1 MAKAKKK
8 GFSKKT
14 KQALLD
20 DGVPENYI
28 SVYERMKLQL
38 DEGIHLAKVTY
49 RKARS
54 SASTKKPSGQDD
66 DFKQWLAEEWQSL
79 RPFLRMDF
87 WKEDDLLYYL
97 LGLKKQGAGISF
109 KVIDLRRGE
118 VVSGEP
124 ITRVMNEHDTLSKQW
139 QGTDHDIL
147 TLDWRFQGRGVPIDY
162 AIEWAWNHRVN
173 VPWLDWARKEKLLSE
188 KLLSLLDEEEQERE
202 PEYKYDYEPL
212 SSDWGY
218 FPYLESI
225 LAEHCGEDKACAAR
239 PKTADVYDTLMDME
253 TKDVEFD
260 EEPRTL
266 RYRTQDGEWSDW
278 IKGAALSQAIRAR
291 LTKRKTTS

>member
-66 DFKQWLAEEWQSL
+66 DFKQWLANQWQSL
-79 RPFLRMDF
+79 RPFLHMDF

-97 LGLKKQGAGISF
+97 LGLKKQGAGTSF

-118 VVSGEP
+118 VASGEP
-124 ITRVMNEHDTLSKQW
+124 YTRAMNEHDTLSKQW
-139 QGTDHDIL
+139 HGTDHGIRNL
-147 TLDWRFQGRGVPIDY
+147 GWTLDGGVPIDY
-162 AIEWAWNHRVN
+162 AIEWASKVGIYI
-173 VPWLDWARKEKLLSE
+173 PWLYWARKEKLLSE

-202 PEYKYDYEPL
+202 YKYDYEPK

-225 LAEHCGEDKACAAR
+225 LAEHCGEDKACVAR
-239 PKTADVYDTLMDME
+239 PKAADVYDTLMDME

>member
-1 MAKAKKK
+1 MAKATINKD
-8 GFSKKT
+8 
-14 KQALLD
+14 LLQLIAKLKHA
-20 DGVPENYI
+20 GVTEQKMA
-28 SVYERMKLQL
+28 EHLTQL
-38 DEGIHLAKVTY
+38 DEAKKIAKDT
-49 RKARS
+49 RKKVRS
-54 SASTKKPSGQDD
+54 SPEPPPATTQDD
-66 DFKQWLAEEWQSL
+66 DFKQWLAEECQSL
-79 RPFLRMDF
+79 RPFLGMDF

-97 LGLKKQGAGISF
+97 LGLKKQGAGIIF

-124 ITRVMNEHDTLSKQW
+124 YTRVMNEHDTLSKQW
-139 QGTDHDIL
+139 QGTDHGIL
-147 TLDWRFQGRGVPIDY
+147 SVGWTLDGGVPIDY
-162 AIEWAWNHRVN
+162 AIGWAWNHRVN
-173 VPWLDWARKEKLLSE
+173 VPWLDWARKEKLLSA
-188 KLLSLLDEEEQERE
+188 KLLSLLAVEEQERE
-202 PEYKYDYEPL
+202 PEYRYDYKPK

-225 LAEHCGEDKACAAR
+225 LAEHCGEDKACVAR
-239 PKTADVYDTLMDME
+239 PKAADVYDTLMDME